1 MIFEAEFSKNHS
13 HFLARIILASTKP
26 NAWILDLFT
35 GSSTTGIAANLLGR
49 RFLGIDLE
57 EEYLQLSQKRKTE
70 IENPLVQNQF
80 REKIN
85 AFNNAKE

>member
-1 MIFEAEFSKNHS
+1 
-13 HFLARIILASTKP
+13 L
-26 NAWILDLFT
+26 LD
-35 GSSTTGIAANLLGR
+35 R

-80 REKIN
+80 REKLKD
-85 AFNNAKE
+85 FNKQQE